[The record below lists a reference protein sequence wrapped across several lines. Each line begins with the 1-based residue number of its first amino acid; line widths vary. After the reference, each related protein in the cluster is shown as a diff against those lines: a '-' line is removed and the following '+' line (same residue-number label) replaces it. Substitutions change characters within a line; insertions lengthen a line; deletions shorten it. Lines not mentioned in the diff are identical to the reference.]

1 MLDKLFT
8 NPGEKIKKYAKVLFI
23 IECVASIIA
32 GIIAS
37 DEFEYFLPFLLTIVG
52 GVVVAYIS
60 SLFMAAFGDL
70 VQSNIDNKKI
80 NEEILNEMKNK

>member
-1 MLDKLFT
+1 MLEKLFA

-23 IECVASIIA
+23 IECVVALIA

-37 DEFEYFLPFLLTIVG
+37 DEMEYIELLLVTFAG

-70 VQSNIDNKKI
+70 VQSSIDNKKV
-80 NEEILNEMKNK
+80 NEEILNELKNK